1 MELPDANKFS
11 AADEP
16 ENREK
21 ANWMQARCQLRCCR
35 VKSMYI
41 VKLSRV
47 REEEALAPL
56 SAPVFRPA
64 GTHSSI
70 SSSFASPHSDF
81 LID

>member
-1 MELPDANKFS
+1 MENAL
-11 AADEP
+11 E
-16 ENREK
+16 
-21 ANWMQARCQLRCCR
+21 M
-35 VKSMYI
+35 
-41 VKLSRV
+41 KLSRV

-70 SSSFASPHSDF
+70 SSSFASLYSDF